1 VEVVARHIVV
11 LRYRA
16 RLPRPALAALAG
28 ALLLAACSS
37 GAASSDAPGSTPT
50 SLTVAYGTAGA
61 SLLPLYVAVDAGLFA
76 RHGLNVKIT
85 LAPSTVGADAVL
97 SGGASIFMGEVT
109 STFEAVAQQ
118 KPIQAVGVM
127 LSKSINELYVLPS
140 IKTAQDLAGKSVAI
154 SATGDS
160 TDLAMRLALASLGV
174 PASSV
179 TFLPTGGSASRLA
192 ALLTGH
198 VAGTVLS
205 QPSASEAGKEGMK
218 LLYNQTSMP
227 FADDGITIAKSF
239 GQQHPATVESFLE
252 AIVDAVKY
260 IDTPANKQ
268 KVLDSLGSYTDE
280 KPSSAAVLEGYD
292 TYTKI
297 LAKDPYPDTAA
308 GDENLKGLRGE
319 YPSEYRDIT
328 LSDVY
333 DDTFAQQLES
343 SGYLAK
349 VWGSVPPAGGS

>member
-1 VEVVARHIVV
+1 MHTVV
-11 LRYRA
+11 LRTRV
-16 RLPRPALAALAG
+16 RLLRPALAALAG
-28 ALLLAACSS
+28 AVALAACSS
-37 GAASSDAPGSTPT
+37 AASSPGPHQT

-61 SLLPLYVAVDAGLFA
+61 SLLPLYIAVDEGLFLK
-76 RHGLNVKIT
+76 HGLNVKIT

-97 SGGASIFMGEVT
+97 SGDASFFMGEVT
-109 STFEAVAQQ
+109 STFEAVAQDKQ
-118 KPIQAVGVM
+118 IEAVGVM
-127 LSKSINELYVLPS
+127 LAKSINELYVLPS

-160 TDLAMRLALASLGV
+160 TDLAMRLALQSLGV
-174 PASSV
+174 PAAGI
-179 TFLPTGGSASRLA
+179 TFLPTGGSANRLA
-192 ALLTGH
+192 ALLSGR

-205 QPSASEAGKEGMK
+205 EPSSSEAAKAGMK

-227 FADDGITIAKSF
+227 FADDAITIAKSY

-268 KVLDSLGSYTDE
+268 QVLDSLGRYLDE
-280 KPSSAAVLEGYD
+280 KPSSAAVLEGYN
-292 TYTKI
+292 TYVKI
-297 LAKDPYPDTAA
+297 LAKNPYPNAAA
-308 GDENLKGLRGE
+308 GDENLKGLRSE
-319 YPSEYRDIT
+319 YPSQYADIT
-328 LSDVY
+328 LGDVY
-333 DDTFAQQLES
+333 DDAFAQELES